1 MILFDVRD
9 GNPNG
14 DPDAGNLPRVDP
26 ETMQGIVTDV
36 CLKRKIRNYV
46 DLRYSDKYDE
56 LDAHPNGY
64 GIFVRD
70 SSVWLNKKIEEA
82 AKSIRAAKREE
93 VSRLLCQ
100 RYYDIRMFGGV
111 LSTGRTEKGTKGSRK
126 RRSESPDTELDQ
138 STQLE
143 GVQKGDSVRGP
154 VQLTFARSID
164 PITPLDF
171 TITRVISTKQEDFGN
186 PQIGRKPI
194 VPYALYRAHGF
205 FSPALA
211 KATGVTR
218 DDLRLLWEA
227 ILHMFEHDRSAAR
240 GEMTLRGLYVFT
252 HDSPLGNAH
261 AHELFDLITVRRVNT
276 PPRAFRDYGVQGE
289 PDRARDD
296 ARPTPPRAFSDY
308 SVQVGNP
315 PKGVTL
321 HTLCP

>member
-1 MILFDVRD
+1 
-9 GNPNG
+9 
-14 DPDAGNLPRVDP
+14 
-26 ETMQGIVTDV
+26 
-36 CLKRKIRNYV
+36 
-46 DLRYSDKYDE
+46 
-56 LDAHPNGY
+56 
-64 GIFVRD
+64 
-70 SSVWLNKKIEEA
+70 
-82 AKSIRAAKREE
+82 
-93 VSRLLCQ
+93 
-100 RYYDIRMFGGV
+100 
-111 LSTGRTEKGTKGSRK
+111 
-126 RRSESPDTELDQ
+126 
-138 STQLE
+138 
-143 GVQKGDSVRGP
+143 VRGP

-227 ILHMFEHDRSAAR
+227 MLHMFEHDRSAAR

-276 PPRAFRDYGVQGE
+276 PPRAF
-289 PDRARDD
+289 
-296 ARPTPPRAFSDY
+296 SDY
-308 SVQVGNP
+308 SVQVDTP
-315 PKGVTL
+315 PQGVTL

>member
-1 MILFDVRD
+1 MMRTIDANAPYCNPEVRHDFVILFDVRD

-46 DLRYSDKYDE
+46 DLHYGNEYDAV
-56 LDAHPNGY
+56 DAHPNGY

-70 SSVWLNKKIEEA
+70 SGVALN
-82 AKSIRAAKREE
+82 AKIRAAAEAQGAAKETKKANPDIRAE
-93 VSRLLCQ
+93 LCR
-100 RYYDIRMFGGV
+100 RYYDIRLFGAV
-111 LSTGRTEKGTKGSRK
+111 LSTGDYNAG
-126 RRSESPDTELDQ
+126 Q
-138 STQLE
+138 
-143 GVQKGDSVRGP
+143 VRGP

-164 PITPLDF
+164 PIAPLDLS
-171 TITRVISTKQEDFGN
+171 ITRVAITKEGESKETEM
-186 PQIGRKPI
+186 GHKPI

-205 FSPALA
+205 FSPTLA
-211 KATGVTR
+211 KDTGVTR

-227 ILHMFEHDRSAAR
+227 MLHMFEHDRSAAR

-296 ARPTPPRAFSDY
+296 ARPTPPRAFSNY